1 VNQSEAPANP
11 FLFASPIK
19 LPALRLAIAAVAVI
33 TFACSTSVA
42 QTESPPK
49 TIPELRAAIE
59 KTLKQ
64 TKTPGAA
71 VAIVS
76 TDKVEWTAGIGL
88 ADVAANKPAT
98 DETLFRIGSTSKGFA
113 ALAALQ
119 LQEEGKLKL
128 TDTVKQWVPDVAFT
142 NPWEA
147 TDPVRLVHL
156 MEHTS
161 GFDDIHLRE
170 YALNDPTPMSLKDA
184 LAYGASSRV
193 CRWRPGTRMAYCNSG
208 PAVLAAVIEKVTGE
222 RFEDYVQEHFFNPL
236 HMDTASYF
244 YTREVQQRITH
255 LYRNDGVTP
264 NRYWHIALRPAGSIN
279 ASAKDMANY
288 VRFYLQRGSMDGVQL
303 LHPESIDRMERSET
317 LPAARL
323 GPFAG
328 YGLYNYTTCD
338 GAFVFHG
345 HNGAVNGGLAEMAYL
360 PDYGRGYA
368 IMINSGKQGTLSRI
382 ATLVRRYVTRG
393 LTPPALPKAEPVPA
407 DVPRH
412 YAGYYQNISPRK
424 QKFQPIL
431 RLFLVQKLD
440 FTTNGFYTTT
450 FGVHREHWM
459 AVTDKLYRKSDQS
472 AATFALLPN
481 EDGRT
486 MIQTPVGTYKKVSGF
501 RVWGQLAAL
510 IIIILVIASRGLH
523 PIVRLALKLFGKSYH
538 AGPRS
543 VRRLPVISILLLAT
557 IPGLLLISRGD
568 IWSLG
573 RPTWASIG
581 ILLASIAFPIASAA
595 SLYALYRERTAA
607 MNRLVYWHYVLVAVA
622 VAVIAAYMAYWGWVG
637 LRLWA

>member
-1 VNQSEAPANP
+1 MPLRRALQLVASS
-11 FLFASPIK
+11 FVLFIYSAS
-19 LPALRLAIAAVAVI
+19 AVE
-33 TFACSTSVA
+33 TKTGPTSF
-42 QTESPPK
+42 
-49 TIPELRAAIE
+49 PELRTAIE
-59 KTLKQ
+59 EILRD

-76 TDKVEWTAGIGL
+76 RDKIEWTAGVGK

-98 DETLFRIGSTSKGFA
+98 DETLFRIGSVSKGFA

-128 TDTVKQWVPDVAFT
+128 TDTLKQWVPEVAFT

-147 TDPVRLVHL
+147 TNPVRLVHL

-170 YALNDPTPMSLKDA
+170 YALSDPTPMSLKDA

-193 CRWRPGTRMAYCNSG
+193 CRWPPGTRMAYCNSG

-222 RFEDYVQEHFFNPL
+222 HFEDYVQEHFFKPM

-244 YTREVQQRITH
+244 YTPEVQQRITL
-255 LYRNDGVTP
+255 LYRNNGITP
-264 NRYWHIALRPAGSIN
+264 NPYWHIAFRPAGAIN

-288 VRFYLQRGSMDGVQL
+288 VRFYLQRGSVDGVQL
-303 LHPESIDRMERSET
+303 LQPESIDRMETPET

-338 GAFVFHG
+338 GAYVLHG

-368 IMINSGKQGTLSRI
+368 IMINSGKQRTLIRI
-382 ATLVRRYVTRG
+382 ATLVRHYVTRG
-393 LTPPALPKAEPVPA
+393 LTPPKRPPAKPVSAEVQE
-407 DVPRH
+407 H

-424 QKFQPIL
+424 QKLQPLL

-450 FGVHREHWM
+450 FGVHREHWL
-459 AVTDKLYRKSDQS
+459 AVSDQLYRKADQS
-472 AATFALLPN
+472 AATFALLPDDN
-481 EDGRT
+481 GQT
-486 MIQTPVGTYKKVSGF
+486 LIQNPVGTYKKVSGF

-510 IIIILVIASRGLH
+510 IIILVIIASRGVH
-523 PIVRLALKLFGKSYH
+523 PIIRLALKLFGKSYNP
-538 AGPRS
+538 GPRS
-543 VRRLPVISILLLAT
+543 IRRLPVISILLLAA
-557 IPGLLLISRGD
+557 IPGLFLISRGD
-568 IWSLG
+568 IWALG
-573 RPTWASIG
+573 KPTWISIS
-581 ILLASIAFPIASAA
+581 ILLASIAFPITSAA
-595 SLYALYRERTAA
+595 SLYFLYRERATP
-607 MNRLVYWHYVLVAVA
+607 MNRLVYWHYLLVAAA
-622 VAVIAAYMAYWGWVG
+622 VAVIAAYMAYWGLIG
-637 LRLWA
+637 LCLWA

>member
-1 VNQSEAPANP
+1 VNPSS
-11 FLFASPIK
+11 FASLFLRRA
-19 LPALRLAIAAVAVI
+19 LPFVTALVVLFIGSAFGAETKI
-33 TFACSTSVA
+33 T
-42 QTESPPK
+42 PK
-49 TIPELRAAIE
+49 TIPELRTAIE
-59 KTLKQ
+59 DVLKDM
-64 TKTPGAA
+64 KTPGAA

-76 TDKVEWTAGIGL
+76 TEKVEWTAGIGL

-170 YALNDPTPMSLKDA
+170 YALNDPTPISLKDA

-244 YTREVQQRITH
+244 YTPEVQQRITQ
-255 LYRNDGVTP
+255 LYRNDGITP
-264 NRYWHIALRPAGSIN
+264 NIYWNIALRPAGAIN

-303 LHPESIDRMERSET
+303 LQPESIDRMERPET

-368 IMINSGKQGTLSRI
+368 VMINSGKQGTLSRI
-382 ATLVRRYVTRG
+382 ATLVRHYATRG
-393 LTPPALPKAEPVPA
+393 LKPPALPKAERVPVE
-407 DVPRH
+407 VQRH

-424 QKFQPIL
+424 QKLQPIL

-440 FTTNGFYTTT
+440 FTTDGFYTTT

-459 AVTDKLYRKSDQS
+459 AVTDKLYRKSIQS
-472 AATFALLPN
+472 AATFALLPDD
-481 EDGRT
+481 DGQT
-486 MIQTPVGTYKKVSGF
+486 LIQTPIGTYKKVSGF
-501 RVWGQLAAL
+501 RVWGQLAA
-510 IIIILVIASRGLH
+510 IIILILVIASRGLH
-523 PIVRLALKLFGKSYH
+523 PLVRLALKLFGKSYN

-543 VRRLPVISILLLAT
+543 IRRLPVISILLLAA
-557 IPGLLLISRGD
+557 IPVLFLISRGD
-568 IWSLG
+568 IWALG
-573 RPTWASIG
+573 KPTWISIS
-581 ILLASIAFPIASAA
+581 ILLASIAFPLASAA
-595 SLYALYRERTAA
+595 SLYALFRERAAA
-607 MNRLVYWHYVLVAVA
+607 MNRLVYWHYVLVAFA
-622 VAVIAAYMAYWGWVG
+622 VAVIAAYMAYWGLLG
-637 LRLWA
+637 LCLWA

>member
-1 VNQSEAPANP
+1 MNRNEALINL
-11 FLFASPIK
+11 FSFASLFPSKTI
-19 LPALRLAIAAVAVI
+19 RFAVALVI
-33 TFACSTSVA
+33 IAFAGAASA
-42 QTESPPK
+42 AEPK
-49 TIPELRAAIE
+49 DTPQTIPELRTAIE
-59 KTLKQ
+59 EVLKQ

-76 TDKVEWTAGIGL
+76 TDKVEWTAGIGM

-98 DETLFRIGSTSKGFA
+98 DETLFRIGSTSKGFV

-128 TDTVKQWVPDVAFT
+128 TDTVKQWVPEVAFT
-142 NPWEA
+142 NPWEK

-170 YALNDPTPMSLKDA
+170 YALTDPVPMSLKDA

-193 CRWRPGTRMAYCNSG
+193 CRWKPGTRMAYCNSG

-244 YTREVQQRITH
+244 YTPEVQQRITR

-264 NRYWHIALRPAGSIN
+264 NPYWHIALRPAGAIN

-288 VRFYLQRGSMDGVQL
+288 VRFYLQRGSVNGVQL
-303 LHPESIDRMERSET
+303 LQPESIDRMERPET

-382 ATLVRRYVTRG
+382 ATLVRHYATRG
-393 LTPPALPKAEPVPA
+393 LTPPALPNAEPVPS
-407 DVPRH
+407 DVQRH
-412 YAGYYQNISPRK
+412 YAGYYQNISPRR
-424 QKFQPIL
+424 QKLQPL
-431 RLFLVQKLD
+431 MRLFLVDKLD

-459 AVTDKLYRKSDQS
+459 AVTDKLYRKSNQS
-472 AATFALLPN
+472 AATFALLPDD
-481 EDGRT
+481 DGQT
-486 MIQTPVGTYKKVSGF
+486 LIQTPVGTYKKVSGF
-501 RVWGQLAAL
+501 RVWGQLAAV
-510 IIIILVIASRGLH
+510 IILLLVIASRGLH
-523 PIVRLALKLFGKSYH
+523 PLVRLALKLFGKSYN

-543 VRRLPVISILLLAT
+543 VRRLSAISILLLAT
-557 IPGLLLISRGD
+557 IPGLFLISKGD

-573 RPTWASIG
+573 KPTWVSIG
-581 ILLASIAFPIASAA
+581 ILLASIAFPIAAAA
-595 SLYALYRERTAA
+595 SLYVLYRERAAA

-622 VAVIAAYMAYWGWVG
+622 VAVIAVYMAYWGLVG
-637 LRLWA
+637 LCLWA